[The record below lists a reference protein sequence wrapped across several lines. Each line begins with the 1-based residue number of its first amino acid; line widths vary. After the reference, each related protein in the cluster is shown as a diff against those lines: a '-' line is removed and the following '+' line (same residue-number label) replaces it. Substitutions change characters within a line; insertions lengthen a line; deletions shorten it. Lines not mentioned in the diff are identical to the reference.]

1 MMGVEIIDDVEWK
14 EKLMEE
20 RWCSL
25 PMKVDD

>member
-1 MMGVEIIDDVEWK
+1 MDVEIVDDVEWK